1 MNASRFSTYARL
13 ALLAIAASSLS
24 ACVYNNG
31 YHEPGSYYEPAGEY
45 YGNYYGES
53 YGDHDGDYYGDYD
66 DYWYYPAVGA
76 YYDPRVSLYFYYEH
90 DHWVRAREL
99 PRHYHPHL
107 GRHVV
112 VRSPHDRP
120 YAEHHR
126 HRERYAPDRYRDE
139 RHMKPA
145 PDRRNGDVWIG
156 APRRPE
162 PERDHY
168 ERRRYDDDR
177 NGNGTYRERERERE
191 RQPAHLQPKKDREP
205 VRVIRKEPPQE
216 RYRDDDARR
225 GNGRERDA
233 TSSQPRYRDQKQI
246 QQPKARTQDMPR
258 PATER
263 PAVDHRQ
270 PAAKPETRRQQEKA
284 QAHGNGKGEARQD
297 KRQDDAR
304 RNGADRNGRAE
315 SGKQPGKRFEQDEAA
330 E

>member
-13 ALLAIAASSLS
+13 ALLAIAAAGLP

-31 YHEPGSYYEPAGEY
+31 YDESGRYYEPAGEY
-45 YGNYYGES
+45 YGDYYGDS
-53 YGDHDGDYYGDYD
+53 YGDYD

-120 YAEHHR
+120 YAEHYR
-126 HRERYAPDRYRDE
+126 HRERYTPDRYRDE
-139 RHMKPA
+139 RYRKPA
-145 PDRRNGDVWIG
+145 QDHRNDDVWIG

-162 PERDHY
+162 PERDRH

-191 RQPAHLQPKKDREP
+191 RLPAYVQPKMDREP
-205 VRVIRKEPPQE
+205 ARIIRNEPPQA
-216 RYRDDDARR
+216 RYRKDDARR
-225 GNGRERDA
+225 GNGRAHDA
-233 TSSQPRYRDQKQI
+233 APAQPRYREPTQI
-246 QQPKARTQDMPR
+246 QQPRARTLDMPR
-258 PATER
+258 PAAER
-263 PAVDHRQ
+263 REPAT
-270 PAAKPETRRQQEKA
+270 KPETRRQQEKA
-284 QAHGNGKGEARQD
+284 QARANGTDNARQD

-304 RNGADRNGRAE
+304 RNGAGRNGKAD
-315 SGKQPGKRFEQDEAA
+315 SGKQAGKRFEQDEDA